1 MKPISCG
8 SGGAMC
14 DALPW
19 AGLLNGGP
27 ADAIAPGGVG
37 TARRPGGAK
46 SQAPLHFY
54 IAINWLV
61 ALRFRSQL
69 RKCPYSPL
77 PNTPSTAHA
86 LHGDQLGG
94 DTVVCMR

>member
-1 MKPISCG
+1 
-8 SGGAMC
+8 
-14 DALPW
+14 
-19 AGLLNGGP
+19 
-27 ADAIAPGGVG
+27 
-37 TARRPGGAK
+37 
-46 SQAPLHFY
+46 
-54 IAINWLV
+54 LV